1 MKIVKSIRS
10 NHNWNRYVVLRAVL
24 AVGSVMSFLVSS
36 GAATKWH

>member
-24 AVGSVMSFLVSS
+24 GVGSVMSFLLAS
-36 GAATKWH
+36 GAASHWK

>member
-24 AVGSVMSFLVSS
+24 AVGSVVSFLLAS
-36 GAATKWH
+36 GAGHKW

>member
-1 MKIVKSIRS
+1 MKIVKGIRS

-24 AVGSVMSFLVSS
+24 GVGSVMSFLLSS